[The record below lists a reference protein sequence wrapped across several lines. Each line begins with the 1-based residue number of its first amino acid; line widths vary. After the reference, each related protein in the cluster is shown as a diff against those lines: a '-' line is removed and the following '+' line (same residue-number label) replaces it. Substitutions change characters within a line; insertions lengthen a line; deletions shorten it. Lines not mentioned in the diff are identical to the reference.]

1 MRKLFKCFLCS
12 FILCFCFYS
21 LHLTKNTLS
30 LSNNDPFNEFCVD
43 YFIIFAR
50 GSGES
55 LHTNIDHQAF
65 QRAITDV
72 FKKLPN
78 LSYRYYQ
85 LGESTNFG
93 DPYPAI
99 GIEDPKIISGA
110 ILSGGKAYEFGQSVK
125 AGINELVKLYRNIT
139 KSCPNTHFILSGYSQ
154 GAMVMTYAIRHLNPE
169 KILYLANFGDPK
181 LYLPEGRGIIPDAC
195 QNLHFSPY
203 RQNVPDC
210 YVEHGV
216 LGGLNPY
223 IYKKYQNKVGV
234 WCNVADFICGSTF
247 DPLGLSDPTQNPEN
261 NLFARIFNGHVS
273 YSRRGAYTQAAKII
287 YQKIIKQHENQEKII
302 QDSSLIYYYHP
313 NQLTISPSFSK
324 LYQNNTHSNK
334 REYQNN
340 ELVIMLPTFP
350 TDPGDARDYLL
361 LNQLFDKS
369 YNHHFSIHLYLY
381 GFFPVDL
388 PDSPIYFPQKLD
400 QNAPQTYKQ
409 GVRYIAGVNT
419 TDMSPEGWDQ
429 LIKNLRNRI
438 HNPPNINL
446 QNLIN
451 SSLYDVIKNTPWS
464 TQSNHLLF
472 LLTPNQTSTFSHSND
487 TANPI
492 HLVDEQIRQKKLSTF
507 VYNFN
512 QSLHKYFS
520 SFNSIESK
528 HLFNIR
534 HSSDDIIQE
543 IIQTNQSL
551 QVDQIIKPR
560 FDYLDLSYSMQGF
573 SILNTTNKTKRLYS
587 NTRSTYLRS
596 TALSQPLY
604 QWTINQKDQ
613 QIQYQT
619 STARLHL
626 PIQSLTPQQ
635 VQLVDQNKQIHQTSL
650 TFLPKPFSPSRS
662 SDNLTFTIFPY
673 RLIIIDD
680 YIAGFTNQ
688 KHLTFKN
695 VDPTSSHTIQEVEL
709 SSLGRIIKRKTTII
723 KKQNSHIAAKENPT
737 NIPHISSKNTTKP
750 SLKYSDHQNNS
761 EEKNLI
767 NKLPNCGVKTF
778 LPVPETKYFTAY
790 FY

>member
-1 MRKLFKCFLCS
+1 
-12 FILCFCFYS
+12 
-21 LHLTKNTLS
+21 
-30 LSNNDPFNEFCVD
+30 
-43 YFIIFAR
+43 
-50 GSGES
+50 
-55 LHTNIDHQAF
+55 
-65 QRAITDV
+65 
-72 FKKLPN
+72 
-78 LSYRYYQ
+78 
-85 LGESTNFG
+85 
-93 DPYPAI
+93 
-99 GIEDPKIISGA
+99 
-110 ILSGGKAYEFGQSVK
+110 
-125 AGINELVKLYRNIT
+125 
-139 KSCPNTHFILSGYSQ
+139 
-154 GAMVMTYAIRHLNPE
+154 
-169 KILYLANFGDPK
+169 
-181 LYLPEGRGIIPDAC
+181 
-195 QNLHFSPY
+195 
-203 RQNVPDC
+203 
-210 YVEHGV
+210 
-216 LGGLNPY
+216 
-223 IYKKYQNKVGV
+223 
-234 WCNVADFICGSTF
+234 
-247 DPLGLSDPTQNPEN
+247 
-261 NLFARIFNGHVS
+261 
-273 YSRRGAYTQAAKII
+273 
-287 YQKIIKQHENQEKII
+287 
-302 QDSSLIYYYHP
+302 
-313 NQLTISPSFSK
+313 
-324 LYQNNTHSNK
+324 
-334 REYQNN
+334 
-340 ELVIMLPTFP
+340 MLPTFP

-560 FDYLDLSYSMQGF
+560 FDYLDLSYSTQGF

-619 STARLHL
+619 SIARLRL
-626 PIQSLTPQQ
+626 PIQSLAPQQ
-635 VQLVDQNKQIHQTSL
+635 VQLVDQNKQMHQTSL

-662 SDNLTFTIFPY
+662 SNNLTFTIFPY

-688 KHLTFKN
+688 KRLTFKN
-695 VDPTSSHTIQEVEL
+695 VDPTSSHTIQEVEF

-737 NIPHISSKNTTKP
+737 NIPHISSKNTPKP
-750 SLKYSDHQNNS
+750 SLKYSGRQNNS

-778 LPVPETKYFTAY
+778 SLVPETKYFTAY